1 MIWILIMLAM
11 QTIFSKTKI
20 EAPDVT
26 PRPDA
31 KYSDKDKISFLL
43 KQLCKTI
50 TQEKIG
56 N

>member
-1 MIWILIMLAM
+1 MNSYHVGYANY
-11 QTIFSKTKI
+11 FSKTKI
-20 EAPDVT
+20 EAPNVT